1 MIYESTRWP
10 VATLLSRSKAILT
23 ASATR
28 RGRTMEF
35 ARIQLGDALIVEA
48 VLTLD
53 QVTQRTGQPVRRLR
67 QWCATGSIR
76 CERDGRGWLIPE
88 AEIARVLS
96 IAAARTVRGS
106 NHSAR
111 ALVVPRTVT
120 GSANLQEQ
128 VARQL
133 RIPVKAIS
141 ISTLMIDGQPY
152 LIAAWPG
159 PADARASALAE
170 LTEQLDGELLD

>member
-1 MIYESTRWP
+1 M
-10 VATLLSRSKAILT
+10 L
-23 ASATR
+23 
-28 RGRTMEF
+28 
-35 ARIQLGDALIVEA
+35 LIVEA

-76 CERDGRGWLIPE
+76 CERDARGWLIPE
-88 AEIARVLS
+88 AEIARVRS

-106 NHSAR
+106 DHSAR

-120 GSANLQEQ
+120 ETANLREQ

-133 RIPVKAIS
+133 RIPMKAVS
-141 ISTLMIDGQPY
+141 ISTLTIDGQPY
-152 LIAAWPG
+152 LIATWPG

-170 LTEQLDGELLD
+170 LLEQLDGELLD